1 MRNQAQ
7 KIQWLAKIVAH
18 KDSTP
23 GAIAVAV
30 CLADY
35 HNCKTQQCNPSIS
48 TIQAGTNLSD
58 RAVQRSLKVLQNI
71 GALSITETRG
81 GKLNK
86 TNSFKLLYSL
96 VDTEQTP
103 DTNVT
108 PDTGVTPDTSVTP
121 PPTPVSPRTN
131 EYNQYPPI
139 VPPSRF
145 DDFWAVWP
153 RKVAKGAAEKAW
165 EKAKLDNLAD
175 VIIKAASLQAA
186 VIFKHTDKQYI
197 PHPATWLNQKRWEDE
212 IETHQRS
219 DKPKSKAEKI
229 GDAIFGAGTEID
241 FLDMGKTH
249 GEVWESLDEPDCGPK
264 SERNHTGGVGGEI
277 VSLQRRQNP
286 HGSGF
291 VGGRVPTDTAES
303 FGAFEANS
311 GGAQD
316 LQGTTQ
322 AEGKSSNR
330 KKIY

>member
-7 KIQWLAKIVAH
+7 KIQWLAKIVAR

-30 CLADY
+30 CLADH

-71 GALSITETRG
+71 GALSIMETRG

-103 DTNVT
+103 DTSVT
-108 PDTGVTPDTSVTP
+108 PDAGVTPDTSVTP
-121 PPTPVSPRTN
+121 PPTPASPRTN

-145 DDFWAVWP
+145 GDFWAVWP
-153 RKVAKGAAEKAW
+153 RKVAKGVAEKAW
-165 EKAKLDNLAD
+165 KKAKLDNLAD
-175 VIIKAASLQAA
+175 VIIQAASHQAA
-186 VIFKHTDKQYI
+186 VVFKHTDKQYI

-212 IETHQRS
+212 IEAHQRS
-219 DKPKSKAEKI
+219 DKPKTKAEKI
-229 GDAIFGAGTEID
+229 GDAIFGAGTEVD
-241 FLDMGKTH
+241 FLDMGEAH
-249 GEVWESLDEPDCGPK
+249 GEVWESLDEPDSGPK
-264 SERNHTGGVGGEI
+264 SERNHAGGMGGEI
-277 VSLQRRQNP
+277 VPLQRRQDT
-286 HGSGF
+286 HGGGL
-291 VGGRVPTDTAES
+291 VDGRVPPDTAED
-303 FGAFEANS
+303 FRTFEAYGS
-311 GGAQD
+311 GTQD
-316 LQGTTQ
+316 LQETPE
-322 AEGKSSNR
+322 AEGKPRDR